1 MEQGKSTGQKNKS
14 INATL
19 HYNINDDGITVSQG
33 EQEAKVKWYQIRKTV
48 VVKNAIYIY
57 MSPVRAFIF
66 TKNQCGEDFSDLVNN
81 IQKKVEQY
89 KDYEPEEDETDV
101 ESGGTDE

>member
-1 MEQGKSTGQKNKS
+1 
-14 INATL
+14 
-19 HYNINDDGITVSQG
+19 
-33 EQEAKVKWYQIRKTV
+33 
-48 VVKNAIYIY
+48 

-66 TKNQCGEDFSDLVNN
+66 TKNQCGEDFGNLVND

-89 KDYEPEEDETDV
+89 KDYEPDGDGTDV